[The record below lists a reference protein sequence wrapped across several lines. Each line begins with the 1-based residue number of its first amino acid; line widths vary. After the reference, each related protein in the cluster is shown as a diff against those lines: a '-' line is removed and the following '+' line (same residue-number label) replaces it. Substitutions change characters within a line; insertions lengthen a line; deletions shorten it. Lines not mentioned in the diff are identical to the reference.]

1 VTKDKKVFESLWYW
15 SLPSHP
21 IRKFEKCNANQGGTM
36 ETKASWWRRS
46 QVYVFCGCSLLSF
59 ERDKIMPCFYN
70 NLKIERAVICFFMQQ
85 NGRVKS

>member
-1 VTKDKKVFESLWYW
+1 MYERLILSVTKDKKVFESLWYW

-46 QVYVFCGCSLLSF
+46 QVKERRREKGIPEGIVLL
-59 ERDKIMPCFYN
+59 
-70 NLKIERAVICFFMQQ
+70 
-85 NGRVKS
+85 